1 MKTKDDKINEWPQSW
16 QGDKNDI
23 PYGQEIIK
31 YMIPFIEEMKKKGL
45 SIKTINKHIDNLW
58 MLGGKIIE
66 ELNYYKENRKIPALK
81 MILNN
86 IDSNEGPLI
95 HDFSELQQG
104 EFDSTCRKFYK
115 FLKNWKQV

>member
-1 MKTKDDKINEWPQSW
+1 MKTKDDKINEWPRSW
-16 QGDKNDI
+16 QGVKEDI

-31 YMIPFIEEMKKKGL
+31 YMLPFIDKMKNKGL

-58 MLGGKIIE
+58 LLGGNIIK
-66 ELNYYKENRKIPALK
+66 ELNDYEENREFPALK
-81 MILNN
+81 MILNS

-95 HDFSELQQG
+95 HDFTELQQD

-115 FLKNWKQV
+115 FLKNRKE